1 LDVAPRI
8 VASLSGGK
16 DSVAMLLAL
25 IERHGASIIA
35 HYQALPEDWPE
46 TLPYVQA
53 VCGKLGVRLVVQQM
67 IYEPVGD
74 GTKVRRK
81 QVRDIHTEGDI
92 VPWGTDGAI
101 AGVTD
106 LAFRRQWPPSAG
118 VRFCTSYFKVSLLN
132 AWVRENRLELGADV
146 HVALGERAAESPRR
160 AKKLPLSER
169 FTSYGLIVS
178 NWLPVHQWPR
188 RDIFR
193 KMRDWGI
200 EPHPAYK
207 AQGMADWQMYDED
220 AESGPRT
227 SCLFCVYAGY
237 EQCCHQA
244 QAETNQ
250 GLLRR
255 MVAFEQATG
264 RTWWARRS
272 ATELLASLS
281 N

>member
-1 LDVAPRI
+1 MCQLCGPFTERRGSQYLGAIRAITPICGCQNLSRRI
-8 VASLSGGK
+8 LKQPLKALRAYIKGLSPWKTGQLEP
-16 DSVAMLLAL
+16 SCNV
-25 IERHGASIIA
+25 
-35 HYQALPEDWPE
+35 
-46 TLPYVQA
+46 
-53 VCGKLGVRLVVQQM
+53 VRLHGEDAQELREEILASAVA
-67 IYEPVGD
+67 EFK
-74 GTKVRRK
+74 TRLS
-81 QVRDIHTEGDI
+81 
-92 VPWGTDGAI
+92 
-101 AGVTD
+101 D

-160 AKKLPLSER
+160 AKKSLLSER
-169 FTSYGLIVS
+169 FTSYGLTVS
-178 NWLPVHQWPR
+178 NWLPVHQWSR

-227 SCLFCVYAGY
+227 SCKFCIYAGY

-244 QAETNQ
+244 QAEANQ
-250 GLLRR
+250 GLLHR